1 MPRAH
6 KPTATTKKKEDQ
18 KLRRAIKRGDVE
30 PPPKVSK
37 AKGKKSH
44 LTRSLP
50 TADKESSRK
59 LQSAFVKLP
68 ASFLQETLAL
78 STSLILPRPIPE
90 SNSILLDNESDS
102 VGVLSCPQRPPWNFQ
117 MSKKELEKGEESVF
131 LKWLNKTDALVQ
143 KWEDAAKIDV
153 IPENNDP
160 ELPPSPP
167 PATAM
172 PRSTTYFERNIE
184 VWRQLWRVTEIS
196 QIILVLLDSRCPL
209 LHYPPS
215 LSTYLS
221 QKKHILVLTKVDIA
235 GPERVAAWTSYLHA
249 KHPTVR
255 IIHVESYAERDV
267 SAVHQG
273 RRRHDPHLPDAFRHR
288 FVQTLQEVHAELLE
302 PPEEVKSNPNRLK
315 HWRPRI
321 KTDIDW
327 DAVHNARG
335 EKVGTAVGG
344 AIAPVEGEEDAEPQF
359 LSVGLV
365 GQPNVGKSSL
375 LNALFG
381 THKVQVS
388 KTPGKT
394 KHFQTLF
401 WTSEVRLVDCPGL
414 VMPNFVPMEM
424 QALSGILPIAR
435 ISSIPSCIH
444 FASERLPLEDV
455 FHLAHPNPPLPFEED
470 KRTWRDPQK
479 RPVPKS
485 VQWTAID
492 VLTAYAVDKGWV
504 TAQAG
509 RPDIKRAGNSI
520 LRTLAESRVAWAF
533 WPPETDITH
542 LSPAHGVWIPRTEAD
557 NHAHEEEESSGEEV
571 DANVELNSEPED
583 SDEESDDED
592 ATVLGGGTGR
602 FAMLSSAAESPS
614 EDESENDAK

>member
-6 KPTATTKKKEDQ
+6 KPTSTTKKKEDQ

-30 PPPKVSK
+30 PLQKSRRLKGRK
-37 AKGKKSH
+37 A
-44 LTRSLP
+44 
-50 TADKESSRK
+50 SRK
-59 LQSAFVKLP
+59 LQSAFVKLSP
-68 ASFLQETLAL
+68 SFLQETLAL
-78 STSLILPRPIPE
+78 SASLILPRPIPE
-90 SNSILLDNESDS
+90 SNSILLDNESES
-102 VGVLSCPQRPPWNFQ
+102 VGVLSCPQRPPWNFK
-117 MSKKELEKGEESVF
+117 MSKAELENGEKSVF
-131 LKWLNKTDALVQ
+131 LKWLNNTDDLVQ
-143 KWEDAAKIDV
+143 KWQDATQVDDIV
-153 IPENNDP
+153 ENSDP
-160 ELPPSPP
+160 ELPPSRPP
-167 PATAM
+167 VTAM

-221 QKKHILVLTKVDIA
+221 HKKHILVLTKVDIA
-235 GPERVAAWTSYLHA
+235 GPERVAVWTTYLHA
-249 KHPTVR
+249 KHPTMR
-255 IIHVESYAERDV
+255 IIHVESFAERDV

-273 RRRHDPHLPDAFRHR
+273 RMRHDPHLPDAFRHR

-302 PPEEVKSNPNRLK
+302 PPEEVKTNPNRLK
-315 HWRPRI
+315 NWRPRI

-335 EKVGTAVGG
+335 ENVGTVVGG

-359 LSVGLV
+359 LSIGLV

-455 FHLAHPNPPLPFEED
+455 FKLAHPSPPLPIEED

-479 RPVPKS
+479 RPAPKS

-509 RPDIKRAGNSI
+509 RPDISRAGNSI
-520 LRTLAESRVAWAF
+520 LRILAESRVAWAF
-533 WPPETDITH
+533 WPPETDSTR
-542 LSPAHGVWIPRTEAD
+542 LSASHGVWIPRPEAD
-557 NHAHEEEESSGEEV
+557 NHDQEEEESSNEEV
-571 DANVELNSEPED
+571 DANLELNSEPED
-583 SDEESDDED
+583 SDEGSDEEGGV
-592 ATVLGGGTGR
+592 AQALGGGTGR
-602 FAMLSSAAESPS
+602 FAMLSSAAERQS
-614 EDESENDAK
+614 EDESDNEAQ